1 MPDADTDTDDRG
13 GPVAEPTLFHN
24 PRCSKS
30 RGARDLLDGAGVG
43 YRVVE
48 YLKAPP
54 TRAELEHL
62 VAILEDPPGAL
73 VRTGDGAFRDLGVD
87 AGSLA
92 DPAAVVDLLVA
103 HPALMERPVLVV
115 GDRAV
120 IGRPPER
127 VRDLLDP

>member
-1 MPDADTDTDDRG
+1 MPEA
-13 GPVAEPTLFHN
+13 TLYHN

-30 RGARDLLDGAGVG
+30 RGAKALLDAAGVG
-43 YRVVE
+43 YRLVE

-54 TRAELEHL
+54 DRAELARL
-62 VAILEDPPGAL
+62 VAALDASPAAL
-73 VRTGDGAFRDLGVD
+73 VRTGEPAFRALGVD
-87 AGSLA
+87 RAALA
-92 DPAAVVDLLVA
+92 DPAAVVDLLAA

-127 VRDLLDP
+127 VRDLLDA

>member
-1 MPDADTDTDDRG
+1 M
-13 GPVAEPTLFHN
+13 AEPTLFHN

-30 RGARDLLDGAGVG
+30 RGARALLDEAGVG
-43 YRVVE
+43 YEVVE

-54 TRAELEHL
+54 TRAELARL
-62 VAILEDPPGAL
+62 VEILVDPPAQL
-73 VRTGDGAFRDLGVD
+73 VRTGDAAFKELGVER
-87 AGSLA
+87 ASLD
-92 DPAAVVDLLVA
+92 DPAAVVDLLAA

-127 VRDLLDP
+127 IHDLL